1 VAPACSSHLIE
12 RRIVV
17 SEHAVNY
24 ADVTA
29 AIRADADF
37 YTQEILGVHFWET
50 YSIREPD
57 EALEAA
63 DGVLNALDHAQLV
76 VVDAEGLDQL
86 RAVYGLAQTIIRL
99 RKTGVG
105 ARDTRWK
112 IAWRELEENT
122 Q

>member
-1 VAPACSSHLIE
+1 M
-12 RRIVV
+12 

-24 ADVTA
+24 ADITA
-29 AIRADADF
+29 AIRRGAEF
-37 YTQEILGVHFWET
+37 FSQEVLGVHFWET
-50 YSIREPD
+50 YSVREPE

-63 DGVLNALDHAQLV
+63 DNVLAALDRDGLE
-76 VVDAEGLDQL
+76 VVDTDGLEQL
-86 RAVYGLAQTIIRL
+86 RAVYTTAQAILKL

-112 IAWRELEENT
+112 IAWRELEENS